1 MKRFLIPVLL
11 SLFCFASCRK
21 DQAPDPTPHKPC
33 FVIYGNSIS
42 GIYVPGG
49 RHVNDSTNSIDFY
62 IRPDEMEN
70 FHTDP
75 IRTEWQLYLSAHSR
89 QVSWGAS
96 SLDEFALGIIQKRES
111 KVEQKFKEYVESYQ
125 LENKRVAAAFV
136 SAYVRGVPTITA
148 NDVFLGQPAGADL
161 SDYFLF
167 SDPNIMGISGTDWEV
182 SDRMDMIGCYQRPS
196 AFFEY
201 DKMVPLAI
209 NIRTVGIPE
218 EVSLTSLNL
227 YPYGGDNAI
236 IVTIK
241 FPVTFERYWAWC
253 KALYTNPD
261 AVETFQ
267 DGYIRATIPFDRK

>member
-1 MKRFLIPVLL
+1 MRGFLIPVLL

-21 DQAPDPTPHKPC
+21 DQAPDPIPHEPH
-33 FVIYGNSIS
+33 FGIYGNSIS
-42 GIYVPGG
+42 GVFSTQD
-49 RHVNDSTNSIDFY
+49 RQVNESTNSIDFY
-62 IRPDEMEN
+62 IRPYEIDYFN
-70 FHTDP
+70 LDP
-75 IRTEWQLYLSAHSR
+75 IGTDAQLYYSLSNR
-89 QVSWGAS
+89 KKSWGAS
-96 SLDEFALGIIQKRES
+96 SLDEFALGVILERERE
-111 KVEQKFKEYVESYQ
+111 VEKKFKDFVELYQ
-125 LENKRVAAAFV
+125 LENPWESAGFV

-148 NDVFLGQPAGADL
+148 DDTFLGQPAGADL

-167 SDPNIMGISGTDWEV
+167 RDPNFMGISGTDWEV

-196 AFFEY
+196 DFFEY
-201 DKMVPLAI
+201 DKMVPMAMY
-209 NIRTVGIPE
+209 IRTVGIPE

-267 DGYIRATIPFDRK
+267 DGYIRATIPFVRK

>member
-21 DQAPDPTPHKPC
+21 DQAPDPIPHKPC
-33 FVIYGNSIS
+33 FAIYGNSIS

-75 IRTEWQLYLSAHSR
+75 IGTEWQLYLSAQSR

-148 NDVFLGQPAGADL
+148 NDVFLGQPAGTDL
-161 SDYFLF
+161 SDYFPECSTRSRRWGPPKRLR
-167 SDPNIMGISGTDWEV
+167 IV
-182 SDRMDMIGCYQRPS
+182 
-196 AFFEY
+196 
-201 DKMVPLAI
+201 
-209 NIRTVGIPE
+209 RT
-218 EVSLTSLNL
+218 
-227 YPYGGDNAI
+227 
-236 IVTIK
+236 
-241 FPVTFERYWAWC
+241 ERYASADQRSC
-253 KALYTNPD
+253 PD
-261 AVETFQ
+261 ITITSRRP
-267 DGYIRATIPFDRK
+267 IRS

>member
-1 MKRFLIPVLL
+1 MRGFLIPVLL

-21 DQAPDPTPHKPC
+21 DQAPDPTPNEPH
-33 FVIYGNSIS
+33 FGIYGNSIS
-42 GIYVPGG
+42 GVFSPQD
-49 RHVNDSTNSIDFY
+49 RRVNESTNSIDFY
-62 IRPDEMEN
+62 IRPYEIDYFN
-70 FHTDP
+70 LDPNGTDA
-75 IRTEWQLYLSAHSR
+75 QLCYSVFNR
-89 QVSWGAS
+89 KKSWGAS
-96 SLDEFALGIIQKRES
+96 SLDEFALGVILERERE
-111 KVEQKFKEYVESYQ
+111 VEKKFKGFVELYQ
-125 LENKRVAAAFV
+125 LENGWESAGFV

-148 NDVFLGQPAGADL
+148 DDTFLGQPAGTDL

-196 AFFEY
+196 DFFEY
-201 DKMVPLAI
+201 DKMVPMAMY
-209 NIRTVGIPE
+209 IRTVGIPE

-267 DGYIRATIPFDRK
+267 DGYIRATIPFVRK